1 MKMVFSSPSKVKT
14 MLVDARVYQDLTSF
28 VNKKLQEQDEP
39 VPFVLTDS
47 LVQTVA
53 ETVIDDT
60 WNWASGKSTKVPV
73 ISLPEV
79 LKSAGISESNLSQ
92 LTAMQKELT
101 QAMSDPQFQQELPP
115 ESKEA
120 IMNVKQFS
128 LNGNTIS
135 VTPLLVFVA
144 TVVKVFKVG
153 IPLFGL
159 ASAVSILLIL
169 AVSPTNA
176 SRAVWL
182 WITTFL
188 SSISFFVAAGLYATP
203 AYVIPIL
210 LSQNTEQ
217 NYGEGVLKVI
227 IAPIGNILSHQNVAV
242 GVGLLCVSIVFLLAR
257 LMVFRNSPGQI
268 VETKIEKKV
277 KAARLP

>member
-1 MKMVFSSPSKVKT
+1 

-39 VPFVLTDS
+39 VPFVLTEN

-79 LKSAGISESNLSQ
+79 LKSAGVSESNLSQ

-120 IMNVKQFS
+120 MMNVKQFS

-144 TVVKVFKVG
+144 TVVKIFKVG

-159 ASAVSILLIL
+159 ASSASILLLL

-182 WITTFL
+182 WITTLF
-188 SSISFFVAAGLYATP
+188 SSVSFFVAAGLYATP

-242 GVGLLCVSIVFLLAR
+242 GVGLLCISIVFLLAR
-257 LMVFRNSPGQI
+257 LMVFRNSPTQI
-268 VETKIEKKV
+268 VETKIEKKG